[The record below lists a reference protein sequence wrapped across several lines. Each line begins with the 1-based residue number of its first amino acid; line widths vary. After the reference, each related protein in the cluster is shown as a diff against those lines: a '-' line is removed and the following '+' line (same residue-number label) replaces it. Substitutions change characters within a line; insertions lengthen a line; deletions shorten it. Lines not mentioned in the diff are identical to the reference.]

1 MFLKTGFHYKLTF
14 KNLGNRTILDEEG
27 KPFQRSFSKGSSIET
42 QVIGVHPG
50 DFGRPRA
57 WIVGV
62 KKSERSDRV
71 CEGCIMVVNEDDLE
85 TIKEL

>member
-1 MFLKTGFHYKLTF
+1 MFLKTGSHYKLTF
-14 KNLGNRTILDEEG
+14 KNLGNRTILDEDG
-27 KPFQRSFSKGSSIET
+27 KAFQRSFPKGSSITT

-62 KKSERSDRV
+62 KKSESIDRV
-71 CEGCIMVVNEDDLE
+71 CEGCIMVVNENDLE
-85 TIKEL
+85 SIKEL